1 MNLQRLTISAEQFV
15 NGYSFSDNISVS
27 GLSPAQKGINLFKDE
42 GTVLHPQPSATD
54 ITGLTDEA
62 IAMIPDPLF
71 GGVQAIILDDSGA
84 FYTLDGTTLTKKQTD
99 ATNAYTYGNSF
110 LVEFKGNIYATSGT
124 DIAQLSSTLST
135 LDHDW
140 WTVTEGETALNGSY
154 RHDMVVVEDTLF
166 IADGYYLHTWDGTT
180 STYNAMT
187 LPTTINITALHKHPD
202 GRSLIAF
209 ASDTLNA
216 SHTKK
221 VRAYMYIIDTNTLE
235 FTREITFDDQVEGAI
250 MVGGRIFLTSGD
262 KFGYLNGDTFKLLRK
277 INIDQEAV
285 YKPKLANFDGVVM
298 CVDDDSIF
306 AFGDVNGLGDVPFY
320 PYVNN
325 ENSNYIRSIC
335 ALGSKELLVSYGSN
349 KLKKLDYDNTDGA
362 TKVRTGLVRF
372 GAEVIVRKIVPVLD
386 SAMSSGTDIEFSLFD
401 EKGDETVI
409 GAMEQA
415 NYGTIKERAF
425 FCNIWTRQL
434 SLEIDFQAVPKGVK
448 EITIYYES
456 GE

>member
-1 MNLQRLTISAEQFV
+1 MNLNRLTISAEQFV

-42 GTVLHPQPSATD
+42 GTILHPQPAATN

-71 GGVQAIILDDSGA
+71 GGTQAIILDDSGS

-99 ATNAYTYGNSF
+99 STNSYLYGNSF
-110 LVEFKGNIYATSGT
+110 LVEFKGSIYATSGT
-124 DIAQLSSTLST
+124 DIAKLNSSLST
-135 LDHDW
+135 IDATW
-140 WTVTEGETALNGSY
+140 WTVTEGEAALTGTY

-180 STYNAMT
+180 STFNAMT
-187 LPTTINITALHKHPD
+187 LPTTINITAIHKHPD

-216 SHTKK
+216 AHGKK

-235 FTREITFDDQVEGAI
+235 FTREITFDDQVEGVI
-250 MVGGRIFLTSGD
+250 MVGGRIYLTSGD

-277 INIDQEAV
+277 INIDQQAV

-306 AFGDVNGLGDVPFY
+306 GFGDVNGLGDIPFY
-320 PYVNN
+320 PYYNN
-325 ENSNYIRSIC
+325 ENSNYLRSIC
-335 ALGSKELLVSYGSN
+335 TLGGKELIVSYNTN

-362 TKVRTGLVRF
+362 TKIRTGLVRF
-372 GAEVIVRKIVPVLD
+372 GGEVIIRKIVPTL
-386 SAMSSGTDIEFSLFD
+386 SEAMSSGTDIEFSAFD
-401 EKGDETVI
+401 EQGNETVI

-415 NYGTIKERAF
+415 TYGAIQQRPF
-425 FCNIWTRQL
+425 YCNIFTRTL
-434 SLEIDFQAVPKGVK
+434 GLEIDFQAVPKGVK

-456 GE
+456 AE